1 VRLNLGYEIEIIR
14 EIFRAETM
22 QTVIYQDA
30 ELEVHAFWHRQPVK
44 LLRQW
49 CHVVASTDAVVQ
61 SCCHVEDRL
70 QWLS

>member
-1 VRLNLGYEIEIIR
+1 
-14 EIFRAETM
+14 M